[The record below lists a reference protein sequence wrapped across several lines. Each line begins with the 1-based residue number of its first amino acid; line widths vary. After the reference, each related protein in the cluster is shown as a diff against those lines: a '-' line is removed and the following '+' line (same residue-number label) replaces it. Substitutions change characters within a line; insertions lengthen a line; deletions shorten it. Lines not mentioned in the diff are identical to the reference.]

1 MIRMREVIA
10 ILDASVYQAKESKF
24 PYIELAKREGKVEQ
38 ISPDDVKSYII
49 TANYV
54 YASPISSSTLKKRAQ
69 SSQKLWK

>member
-10 ILDASVYQAKESKF
+10 IIDANAYQAKESKF
-24 PYIELAKREGKVEQ
+24 SYIELALREGRVEQ

-49 TANYV
+49 TANQV

>member
-10 ILDASVYQAKESKF
+10 IFDASSCQAKESKF
-24 PYIELAKREGKVEQ
+24 PYIELAMREGKVEY

-49 TANYV
+49 TANQV